1 MKLILIIAVFG
12 LPTAEIITFIEIGG
26 ILGLGP
32 TIGIILLT
40 AIIGAVQLK
49 LQGSATLYKV
59 MECLN
64 QGRFPI
70 DEAFD
75 GCCLILASILLLT
88 PGFITDFVGLLLFAP
103 LFRVNLRRLLARYIF
118 ATNHININNSNIY
131 NTPDPPDPHEGMIL
145 DGEFDDVTAT
155 QEKNEFLPA
164 RDSKVRRR

>member
-1 MKLILIIAVFG
+1 MKLILIVAVFG

-49 LQGSATLYKV
+49 SQGSATLYKV

-64 QGRFPI
+64 RGRFPI
-70 DEAFD
+70 NEAFD
-75 GCCLILASILLLT
+75 GWCLILASILLLT
-88 PGFITDFVGLLLFAP
+88 PGFITDFAGLLLFTP
-103 LFRVNLRRLLARYIF
+103 LFRINLRRLLARYIF
-118 ATNHININNSNIY
+118 ATNDISINNPNFHE
-131 NTPDPPDPHEGMIL
+131 TPNPHEGIIL

-164 RDSKVRRR
+164 KD

>member
-88 PGFITDFVGLLLFAP
+88 PGFITDIAGLLLFAP

-118 ATNHININNSNIY
+118 ATNHININNSNIH
-131 NTPDPPDPHEGMIL
+131 NTPNPHEGMIL
-145 DGEFDDVTAT
+145 EGEFDDVTAT

-164 RDSKVRRR
+164 GDSKVRRR

>member
-49 LQGSATLYKV
+49 LQGSATIYKV

-64 QGRFPI
+64 QDRLPI

-75 GCCLILASILLLT
+75 GCCLILASTLLLT
-88 PGFITDFVGLLLFAP
+88 PGFITDFAGLLLFAP

-118 ATNHININNSNIY
+118 ATNHINISNSNIHI
-131 NTPDPPDPHEGMIL
+131 TPNPHEEMIL
-145 DGEFDDVTAT
+145 EGEFDDVTAT

>member
-12 LPTAEIITFIEIGG
+12 IPTAEIITFIEIGG

-49 LQGSATLYKV
+49 SQGSATLYKV

-75 GCCLILASILLLT
+75 GCCLILASTLLLT

-118 ATNHININNSNIY
+118 ATNDIYVNDSNIH
-131 NTPDPPDPHEGMIL
+131 NTQNPHEGIIL

-155 QEKNEFLPA
+155 QEKNELLPA
-164 RDSKVRRR
+164 RDSKMRGR

>member
-49 LQGSATLYKV
+49 SQGSATLYKV

-75 GCCLILASILLLT
+75 GCCLILASTLLLT

-118 ATNHININNSNIY
+118 ATNHININNSNIH
-131 NTPDPPDPHEGMIL
+131 NTPNPHEGMIL

-155 QEKNEFLPA
+155 KEKNEFLPA

>member
-1 MKLILIIAVFG
+1 MKLILIVAVFG
-12 LPTAEIITFIEIGG
+12 LPTAEIIIFLEIGN

-32 TIGIILLT
+32 TIGITLLT
-40 AIIGAVQLK
+40 AIIGVVQLK

-75 GCCLILASILLLT
+75 GCCLILASTLLLL
-88 PGFITDFVGLLLFAP
+88 PGFITDFAGLLLFAP
-103 LFRVNLRRLLARYIF
+103 LFRVSLRRLLARNIF
-118 ATNHININNSNIY
+118 ATSDININNSNIH
-131 NTPDPPDPHEGMIL
+131 NTPNFHEGKIL
-145 DGEFDDVTAT
+145 DGEFDDVTET

-164 RDSKVRRR
+164 RDSKVRRP

>member
-1 MKLILIIAVFG
+1 MKLILIVAVFG

-32 TIGIILLT
+32 TIGIVLLT
-40 AIIGAVQLK
+40 AIIGGVQLK

-75 GCCLILASILLLT
+75 GCCLILASTLLLT

-118 ATNHININNSNIY
+118 ATNDININNSNIH
-131 NTPDPPDPHEGMIL
+131 NTSNPHEGIIL

-155 QEKNEFLPA
+155 QEKNELLPA
-164 RDSKVRRR
+164 RDSKERGR

>member
-1 MKLILIIAVFG
+1 MKLILIVAVFG

-49 LQGSATLYKV
+49 SQGSATLYKV

-75 GCCLILASILLLT
+75 GCCLILASALLLT
-88 PGFITDFVGLLLFAP
+88 PGFITDVAGFYCLLRYSGL
-103 LFRVNLRRLLARYIF
+103 
-118 ATNHININNSNIY
+118 IY
-131 NTPDPPDPHEGMIL
+131 
-145 DGEFDDVTAT
+145 VA
-155 QEKNEFLPA
+155 FLPA
-164 RDSKVRRR
+164 TFSQPMILT

>member
-49 LQGSATLYKV
+49 SQGSATLYKV

-75 GCCLILASILLLT
+75 GCCLILASTLLLT

-103 LFRVNLRRLLARYIF
+103 LFRVNLRRLLTRYIF

-131 NTPDPPDPHEGMIL
+131 NTPNPHEGMIL

>member
-12 LPTAEIITFIEIGG
+12 IPTAEIITFIEIGG

-49 LQGSATLYKV
+49 LQGSATLYKA

-75 GCCLILASILLLT
+75 GCCLILASTLLLT
-88 PGFITDFVGLLLFAP
+88 PGFITDFAGLLLFAP

-118 ATNHININNSNIY
+118 ATNDISINYPNINNTSN
-131 NTPDPPDPHEGMIL
+131 PHEGTIL

-155 QEKNEFLPA
+155 QEKNELLPA
-164 RDSKVRRR
+164 RDSKERGR

>member
-1 MKLILIIAVFG
+1 MKLILIVAVFG
-12 LPTAEIITFIEIGG
+12 FPTAEIITFIEIGG

-40 AIIGAVQLK
+40 AVIGAIQLK

-75 GCCLILASILLLT
+75 GCCLILASTLLLT

-118 ATNHININNSNIY
+118 TTNDININNSNIH
-131 NTPDPPDPHEGMIL
+131 NTPNPHEGIIL

-155 QEKNEFLPA
+155 QEKNELLPA
-164 RDSKVRRR
+164 RDSKERGR

>member
-1 MKLILIIAVFG
+1 MKFILIVAVFG
-12 LPTAEIITFIEIGG
+12 LPTAEIITFIEIGS

-70 DEAFD
+70 NEAFD
-75 GCCLILASILLLT
+75 GCCLILASTLLLT
-88 PGFITDFVGLLLFAP
+88 PGFITDVVGLLLFAP

-118 ATNHININNSNIY
+118 APNHINTNNSNIH
-131 NTPDPPDPHEGMIL
+131 NTPTPHEGMIL

-155 QEKNEFLPA
+155 QEKNECLPA
-164 RDSKVRRR
+164 RDLKLRGR

>member
-1 MKLILIIAVFG
+1 MKLILIVAVFG

-32 TIGIILLT
+32 TIGITLLT
-40 AIIGAVQLK
+40 AIIGAVQLRV
-49 LQGSATLYKV
+49 QGSTTLYKV

-75 GCCLILASILLLT
+75 GCCLILASTLLLT
-88 PGFITDFVGLLLFAP
+88 PGFITDFAGLLLFAP
-103 LFRVNLRRLLARYIF
+103 VFRVNLRRLLTRYFF
-118 ATNHININNSNIY
+118 ATNHININNSN
-131 NTPDPPDPHEGMIL
+131 TPNPHEGMIL

-155 QEKNEFLPA
+155 DENNQFLPA
-164 RDSKVRRR
+164 RDSKLRKR

>member
-49 LQGSATLYKV
+49 SQGSATLYKV

-75 GCCLILASILLLT
+75 GCCLILASTLLLT

-118 ATNHININNSNIY
+118 FLGCCHVIKLAVEYHSIMGVWGIINIRIIY
-131 NTPDPPDPHEGMIL
+131 VNMI
-145 DGEFDDVTAT
+145 GCKNVAGKKAT
-155 QEKNEFLPA
+155 
-164 RDSKVRRR
+164 

>member
-1 MKLILIIAVFG
+1 MKLILIIALFG

-40 AIIGAVQLK
+40 AIIGGVQLK

-75 GCCLILASILLLT
+75 GCCLILASALLLT
-88 PGFITDFVGLLLFAP
+88 PGFITDFAGLLLFAP

-118 ATNHININNSNIY
+118 ATNDININNSNIH
-131 NTPDPPDPHEGMIL
+131 NTPNPHEGIIL

-155 QEKNEFLPA
+155 QENNELLPA
-164 RDSKVRRR
+164 RDSKERGR

>member
-1 MKLILIIAVFG
+1 MKLILIVAVFG

-64 QGRFPI
+64 HGRFPI

-75 GCCLILASILLLT
+75 GCCLILASTLLLT
-88 PGFITDFVGLLLFAP
+88 PGFITDFVGLLLFTP
-103 LFRVNLRRLLARYIF
+103 FFRVNLRRLLARYIF
-118 ATNHININNSNIY
+118 ATNHININNSNIH
-131 NTPDPPDPHEGMIL
+131 NTPNPHEGMIL
-145 DGEFDDVTAT
+145 EGEFDDVTAT
-155 QEKNEFLPA
+155 QEKNELLPA